1 MGLKRTKMGRVGQT
15 QEVVAGGFLIAL
27 VFRRCEGDTQHTSTL
42 QHFNGSTQHIN
53 SLQDRSPRLAHLVS
67 NFGPNTAAL
76 DAKLGGMCWAFGLAL
91 VAELPQAVQPQR

>member
-1 MGLKRTKMGRVGQT
+1 VWVKLKRLLL
-15 QEVVAGGFLIAL
+15 AGFSLPL
-27 VFRRCEGDTQHTSTL
+27 FSGDAKAILNTL

-67 NFGPNTAAL
+67 NFGPNTAEL

-91 VAELPQAVQPQR
+91 VAELPQAVQSQR